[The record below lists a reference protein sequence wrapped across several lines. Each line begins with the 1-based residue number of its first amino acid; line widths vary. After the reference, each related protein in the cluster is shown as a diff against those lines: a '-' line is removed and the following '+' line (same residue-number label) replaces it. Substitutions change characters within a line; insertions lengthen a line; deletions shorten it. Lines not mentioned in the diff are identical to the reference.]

1 MARCRAVARTD
12 ERRKVYALRNP
23 NRAVLR
29 RALTA
34 GGCVSERRGRAP
46 QGQFPVSRGSSDAVL
61 WAGVASDRRCEN
73 RTDRAGGGARREK
86 QRVTYHARRDETQ
99 YYTCQWVGFLLR
111 VSPAGS
117 SHSRLSSPAPL
128 RPVRSWA
135 SPRATSYARFPPR
148 HPIPCGSRRKS
159 RPQPR
164 TRPGS
169 RPS

>member
-46 QGQFPVSRGSSDAVL
+46 QGQFPVSRGLVGCSFVGRSRIGPQV
-61 WAGVASDRRCEN
+61 RKP
-73 RTDRAGGGARREK
+73 TDRAGGGARREK

-135 SPRATSYARFPPR
+135 SPRATSYARFPP
-148 HPIPCGSRRKS
+148 
-159 RPQPR
+159 
-164 TRPGS
+164 
-169 RPS
+169 PSNSLWVTQKVAPSASHAPW